1 MNPQKTRQ
9 GRPKLLGMAHFFRAF
24 SWSIKGFK
32 SAFKGEAAFRHEL
45 FLVAVLAPIGCWLGD
60 SNVERALLVGSA
72 ITILIVELINI
83 AIESAIDRVGPEYHV
98 LSGRAKDVGS
108 ASVFLTICLVVV
120 VWGLILLG

>member
-1 MNPQKTRQ
+1 MNQQKTRQ
-9 GRPKLLGMAHFFRAF
+9 ARPKLLGMAHFFRAF
-24 SWSIKGFK
+24 GWSMQGFK

-45 FLVAVLAPIGCWLGD
+45 FLVAVLVPLGCWLGD

-72 ITILIVELINI
+72 ITILIVELINT